1 MKFGICKWKILFIR
15 RGKMIDTD
23 DIEMPDRKRMK
34 QVEEDGYKYLGMV
47 QDSQIKTAVMKEM
60 IKKEYFRRVGQF
72 SNLVSYMRYAVRF
85 ATIYLCYSKNL
96 KNAHRVVLLLV
107 NLQALACNFT
117 KSNTHLWEFLYFLFF
132 RLYKRQQR
140 NYIESR
146 EKRDYLTA
154 PNKRYVIRKGQL

>member
-47 QDSQIKTAVMKEM
+47 QDSQIKTAVMKEK

-72 SNLVSYMRYAVRF
+72 SNLVS
-85 ATIYLCYSKNL
+85 
-96 KNAHRVVLLLV
+96 
-107 NLQALACNFT
+107 
-117 KSNTHLWEFLYFLFF
+117 
-132 RLYKRQQR
+132 
-140 NYIESR
+140 
-146 EKRDYLTA
+146 
-154 PNKRYVIRKGQL
+154 